1 MDESQTGCYSDSEAG
16 PEVLSLFE
24 RYAYGSDSMS
34 TSAGELNAKGFR
46 TNGRSR
52 YPDTG
57 DGDESKGRG
66 FTNWSLRDILE
77 NQFYV
82 GKVRHKDEYFD
93 GLHQSL
99 ISQLLFD
106 EVQKR
111 KTQNPEP
118 LPEVGQLSPN
128 PPKRWSLALTP
139 WMMGKGRRKG

>member
-1 MDESQTGCYSDSEAG
+1 MRERVRRGLFNGEPPFRYQCCDADCLGMDESQTGCYIDSEAG

-24 RYAYGSDSMS
+24 RYAYGSGSMS
-34 TSAGELNAKGFR
+34 TLAGELNAKGFR

-52 YPDTG
+52 PPDTG

-111 KTQNPEP
+111 KTQN
-118 LPEVGQLSPN
+118 
-128 PPKRWSLALTP
+128 RY
-139 WMMGKGRRKG
+139 RKSAT